1 MAYESKEPNGPL
13 KYVIS
18 TLQLVCFKIYQK
30 IQHFEFFEFKRNMVI
45 LAPNS
50 TGKTGAVDALE
61 YILSEDGTVERIG
74 DEEDK
79 MLNKAGP
86 VALKNAFNENDRF
99 PTSVR
104 AEIEVY
110 DEHKSEK
117 VDSFVIERVVGVSDE
132 SKSELHTNFLKAL
145 RVSPIIRGEE
155 SNSFV
160 TALTPLQRFEKVAIW
175 MRRKSLLDILNQ
187 LRETI
192 AKSPTAMAAARK
204 NIIGLD
210 TKLANTTNQKISEWN
225 ETAILE
231 YINNEHLTQFEP
243 KLSMS
248 SLTRIDPTY
257 IHLEESY
264 KKLTESSSKV
274 QKNEQQSENLLRS
287 TFEIISLLIGFGEE
301 YSQLNLAKQ
310 DIENTIE
317 NTKIDAKVIYK
328 EMVSELQKDL
338 DQLHDQMNEYFQYIT
353 GNPDKKVYLQIDQ
366 DKDTNEGLVHLTT
379 DFKSNLLGVQPSGY
393 LSNAEKHALALAF
406 QFANIRVFNREAK
419 ILILDDLVTSID
431 AGYRNRIVSLIFE
444 KFSDFQIIATTHDDL
459 FFLSM
464 YASAD
469 LDNWTFSKIIR
480 VDPDHGPVFDVFRP
494 TIEEMNF
501 LWDHAHSALTLLRQQ
516 IEQDFEQLIKDLNI
530 KMRMLKST
538 MFDSYNL
545 NEKIIAVKDFFSKAG
560 LKVPQLN
567 DVEKQT
573 LDYFAEAK
581 LLNVGIHNREETH
594 STMSIEDE
602 QKLTKQYDKFK
613 SWLVCKCGHDRF
625 RRIGKIEGKP
635 KMICRD
641 CNTEFSF
648 KNGM

>member
-1 MAYESKEPNGPL
+1 
-13 KYVIS
+13 
-18 TLQLVCFKIYQK
+18 
-30 IQHFEFFEFKRNMVI
+30 MVI

-50 TGKTGAVDALE
+50 TGKTSTVDGLE

-74 DEEDK
+74 DKEDK
-79 MLNKAGP
+79 MFNKAGP
-86 VALKNAFNENDRF
+86 VARKNAFSDNDKY
-99 PTSVR
+99 PSSVR

-110 DEHKSEK
+110 DERSNEK

-160 TALTPLQRFEKVAIW
+160 TTLSPLQRFEKITTW
-175 MRRKSLLDILNQ
+175 MRRKSPLIFLDQ
-187 LRETI
+187 LRGAL
-192 AKSPTAMAAARK
+192 AKSSSALATIRN
-204 NIIGLD
+204 NIIGLN
-210 TKLANTTNQKISEWN
+210 TKLANTTNQKILEWN
-225 ETAILE
+225 ESAILK
-231 YINNEHLTQFEP
+231 YINDEHLARFET

-274 QKNEQQSENLLRS
+274 QKNEQQQSENLLRN
-287 TFEIISLLIGFGEE
+287 TIEIIESFIGFGEE
-301 YSQLNLAKQ
+301 YNQLNLAKL

-317 NTKIDAKVIYK
+317 STRIDAKVIYK
-328 EMVSELQKDL
+328 EMVSELQKDV
-338 DQLHDQMNEYFQYIT
+338 DQLYEPMNEYFQYIT

-366 DKDTNEGLVHLTT
+366 DEDTNEGLVHLTT
-379 DFKSNLLGVQPSGY
+379 DFTSNLLGVQPSGY
-393 LSNAEKHALALAF
+393 LSNAEKHALVLAF
-406 QFANIRVFNREAK
+406 QFAKIRVFNRDAK

-444 KFSDFQIIATTHDDL
+444 KFLDFQIIATTHDDL

-464 YASAD
+464 YAGAD
-469 LDNWTFSKIIR
+469 PNNWAFSRIIR
-480 VDPDHGPVFDVFRP
+480 VDPDHGPVFDIFRP
-494 TIEEMNF
+494 TKEEMNF

-545 NEKIIAVKDFFSKAG
+545 NEKIIAVKDFFNKAG

-641 CNTEFSF
+641 CNTEFNF
-648 KNGM
+648 KKGV

>member
-1 MAYESKEPNGPL
+1 
-13 KYVIS
+13 
-18 TLQLVCFKIYQK
+18 
-30 IQHFEFFEFKRNMVI
+30 MVI

-50 TGKTGAVDALE
+50 TGKTSTVDGLE

-74 DEEDK
+74 DKEDK
-79 MLNKAGP
+79 MFNKAGP
-86 VALKNAFNENDRF
+86 VALKNAFSDNDKY
-99 PTSVR
+99 PSSVR

-132 SKSELHTNFLKAL
+132 SKSELHTKFLKAL

-160 TALTPLQRFEKVAIW
+160 TTLSPLQRFEKITTW
-175 MRRKSLLDILNQ
+175 MRRKSPLIFLDQ
-187 LRETI
+187 LRGAL
-192 AKSPTAMAAARK
+192 AKSSSALATIRN
-204 NIIGLD
+204 NIIGLN
-210 TKLANTTNQKISEWN
+210 TKLAKTTNQKISEWN
-225 ETAILE
+225 ESAILE
-231 YINNEHLTQFEP
+231 YINSEHLNNFEP

-248 SLTRIDPTY
+248 SLTRSDPTF
-257 IHLEESY
+257 IHLEESC
-264 KKLTESSSKV
+264 KNLTKSNSKV
-274 QKNEQQSENLLRS
+274 QKNEQQQSENLLRN
-287 TFEIISLLIGFGEE
+287 TIEIIESFIGFGEE
-301 YSQLNLAKQ
+301 YNQLNLAKL

-317 NTKIDAKVIYK
+317 STRIDAKVIYK
-328 EMVSELQKDL
+328 EMVSELQKDV
-338 DQLHDQMNEYFQYIT
+338 DQLYEPMNEYFQYIT

-366 DKDTNEGLVHLTT
+366 DEDTNEGLVHLTT
-379 DFKSNLLGVQPSGY
+379 DFTSNLLGVQPSGY
-393 LSNAEKHALALAF
+393 LSNAEKHALVLAF
-406 QFANIRVFNREAK
+406 QFAKIRVFNRDAK

-444 KFSDFQIIATTHDDL
+444 KFLDFQIIATTHDDL

-464 YASAD
+464 YAGAD
-469 LDNWTFSKIIR
+469 PNNWTFSRIIR
-480 VDPDHGPVFDVFRP
+480 VDPDHGPVFDIFRP
-494 TIEEMNF
+494 TKEEMNF

-545 NEKIIAVKDFFSKAG
+545 NEKIIAVKDFFNKAG

-641 CNTEFSF
+641 CNTEFNF
-648 KNGM
+648 KKGV